1 MIRDV
6 IKILYVLL
14 QKADQTIH
22 YILKDDLWTS
32 LTEVARQK
40 HILNENQTLNDF
52 MESWT
57 LQSGYPVINVNR
69 SIEE

>member
-1 MIRDV
+1 MIFHKKTGL
-6 IKILYVLL
+6 IIP
-14 QKADQTIH
+14 

-32 LTEVARQK
+32 LTEIARQK

-69 SIEE
+69 SI